1 MSSRPSSRASVA
13 SSSATS
19 GGQRVRV
26 AVRVRPPLQHEG
38 QPECIICAEDGKRL
52 TLDLDSQSWP
62 QRGAGPRARSFA
74 FDSIHDRS
82 TTQEELFDQC
92 GMPDLLDATLDGYTS
107 TVFAY
112 GQTGSGKSARASTPR
127 ALSKRALRA
136 TPRPRES
143 PDTPSRGSLSALLP
157 AVLCCFSGLWWG
169 AACERGC
176 FACASARGCP
186 PSPYLP
192 LAALPISRAALPHPF
207 SLLLLIPSLCRRAHT
222 PLPSN
227 FSEQRTRSRER
238 RPTRRSALPPPRRC
252 RATPSPSAAPA

>member
-1 MSSRPSSRASVA
+1 MRRGWQAADARPGQPKLAAARRRTARALVCVRFDPRPEHDA
-13 SSSATS
+13 
-19 GGQRVRV
+19 GGALRPVRH
-26 AVRVRPPLQHEG
+26 ARPARRDAGWIHLDCLRVRPDGERKECARIHAARPLEASATG
-38 QPECIICAEDGKRL
+38 YPTPAREPRYALPGLPLRPA
-52 TLDLDSQSWP
+52 T
-62 QRGAGPRARSFA
+62 RGAV
-74 FDSIHDRS
+74 
-82 TTQEELFDQC
+82 
-92 GMPDLLDATLDGYTS
+92 LL
-107 TVFAY
+107 
-112 GQTGSGKSARASTPR
+112 
-127 ALSKRALRA
+127 LR
-136 TPRPRES
+136 P
-143 PDTPSRGSLSALLP
+143 L
-157 AVLCCFSGLWWG
+157 VG

-207 SLLLLIPSLCRRAHT
+207 SLLLLNPSLCRRAHT